1 MLVQTQLF
9 HEEITLRHY
18 SERTRKA
25 YLYAITKLVEHY
37 HQSVET
43 ITDTQLSDYF
53 RYLNLER
60 QLSRASI
67 QLQLNGIHFYFEYIL
82 KRQFRIDVCL
92 PRPSQKLPQVL
103 SKQDISQLLQHC
115 PNQKYY
121 TMIALCY
128 GCGLRVSELV
138 NIKVSDIDGQRQ
150 LLKVCQGKGAKDRF
164 VVISPSLLN
173 LLRHYW
179 LKYHPDMWLFG
190 AYSHGNTYPLDISS
204 VRKALKKAAL
214 AAGITKPCS
223 PHSLRHA
230 YATHQ
235 LAAGMLLN
243 QLQHQLGH
251 QSIKTTERYLHWSPE
266 LGHKGGDLLA
276 ELG

>member
-9 HEEITLRHY
+9 HDEISLRHY
-18 SERTRKA
+18 SDRTRQS
-25 YLYAITKLVEHY
+25 YLYAINQLAKYY
-37 HQSVET
+37 HQPIDSVS
-43 ITDTQLSDYF
+43 DLQLSDYF
-53 RYLNLER
+53 RYLNLDKG
-60 QLSRASI
+60 LSRATI
-67 QLQLNGIHFYFEYIL
+67 QLQLNGIHFYFAHIL
-82 KRQFRIDVCL
+82 KRQFSIEVCL

-103 SKQDISQLLQHC
+103 SKQDIFQLLQHC
-115 PNQKYY
+115 PNQKYH

-138 NIKVSDIDGQRQ
+138 NVKVADIDGERQ
-150 LLKVCQGKGAKDRF
+150 LLRVCQGKGAKDRL
-164 VVISPSLLN
+164 VIISPSLLT

-179 LKYHPDMWLFG
+179 LKYRPDTWLFEVN
-190 AYSHGNTYPLDISS
+190 YHGNRYPLNTSTVS
-204 VRKALKKAAL
+204 KVLKKAAL
-214 AAGITKPCS
+214 VAGVAKPCS

-235 LAAGMLLN
+235 LSAGMLLN

-251 QSIKTTERYLHWSPE
+251 KSIKTTERYLHWSPE
-266 LGHKGGDLLA
+266 LGHKGCDLLA

>member
-9 HEEITLRHY
+9 HDEITLRRY
-18 SERTRKA
+18 SERTRKS
-25 YLYAITKLVEHY
+25 YLYAINQLVKHY
-37 HQSVET
+37 NQP
-43 ITDTQLSDYF
+43 IDTVSDIQLRAYF
-53 RYLNLER
+53 RYLNLDKG
-60 QLSRASI
+60 LSRATI
-67 QLQLNGIHFYFEYIL
+67 QLQLNDIHFYFEHVL
-82 KRQFRIDVCL
+82 KRHFTIDMCL
-92 PRPSQKLPQVL
+92 PRATQKLPQVL

-115 PNQKYY
+115 PNQKYH

-138 NIKVSDIDGQRQ
+138 NIKVADIDGQRQ
-150 LLKVCQGKGAKDRF
+150 LLKVCQGKGAKDRL
-164 VVISPSLLN
+164 VIISPSLLN

-179 LKYHPDMWLFG
+179 LKYRPPTWLFG
-190 AYSHGNTYPLDISS
+190 VYYHGNTYPLDVST
-204 VRKALKKAAL
+204 VGKMLKK
-214 AAGITKPCS
+214 AGITKPCS

-251 QSIKTTERYLHWSPE
+251 KSIKTTERYLHWSPD

-276 ELG
+276 DLG